1 MRTFVKMLPRALAV
15 LAVATLALGVA
26 YPAVVTLV
34 GQVCFPYQANG
45 SVIEKDGQEVGSA
58 LLGQDFTDAGHLW
71 GRPETSSDTSSYT
84 DASGNAVAYGS
95 PSNVSPASESYG
107 QTVSERVAAVRA
119 ADPARGDDAVPVDL
133 VTESGSGLDP
143 DISPAAAEY
152 QVPRIASATG
162 LSEDAVRQIISQNT
176 QGRLLGV
183 LGEERVNVLGVN
195 LAIDS
200 ALGR

>member
-71 GRPETSSDTSSYT
+71 GRPATSSDTSSYT

-95 PSNVSPASESYG
+95 PSNVSPASASYG
-107 QTVSERVAAVRA
+107 QTVSERVTAIRA

-133 VTESGSGLDP
+133 VCESGSGLDP

-195 LAIDS
+195 LAIDA